1 MDTEKLID
9 EGELGQ
15 TLIGHFPSQMGEETI
30 YYRRLQASKPVLDSD
45 KPIHLIIVHD
55 FGEYHARHRELPFHL
70 KEKFGDRLSVS
81 WLDLKGHGLS
91 SGTRGFVKDFDEYT
105 LDLAQLLLKYK
116 DKSLDSNVI
125 LLGHGMGAL
134 VCLSLIQRHNFP
146 QIDPKGLILS
156 NPLIRLKIDLPRWA
170 DFLFDHWHDSL
181 SKLRLPYNID
191 GYQIGADIRKA
202 GEFNADP
209 LIIHQISAGLYKE
222 ILKNSHALRTS
233 SYFLNLPTLLLLGE
247 RDPLCDVEATKL
259 FYKSMPK
266 ETSELISYPHA
277 KHDLFN
283 EVGRDKLFSDV
294 YNWISKLDQSAE

>member
-1 MDTEKLID
+1 MDSEKVID
-9 EGELGQ
+9 ESEFGQ
-15 TLIGHFPSQMGEETI
+15 TIVGHFPSQQGDETI
-30 YYRRLQASKPVLDSD
+30 YYRRLQSSNFPVENQENL
-45 KPIHLIIVHD
+45 HLIIVHD
-55 FGEYHARHRELPFHL
+55 FGEYHARHRELPFFL
-70 KEKFGDRLSVS
+70 KEKIGENLSVS

-105 LDLAQLLLKYK
+105 LDLAQLLLKYQEK
-116 DKSLDSNVI
+116 KLDENVV

-146 QIDPKGLILS
+146 QIAPKGLIIS
-156 NPLIRLKIDLPRWA
+156 NPPIRLKIDLPRWA

-181 SKLRLPYNID
+181 SKLRLPYDID

-209 LIIHQISAGLYKE
+209 LVIQQISAGLYKE

-233 SYFLNLPTLLLLGE
+233 SYFLDLPTLLLLGE

-266 ETSELISYPHA
+266 ESSELIIYPHA

-283 EVGRDKLFSDV
+283 EVGRDKLFEDV
-294 YNWISKLDQSAE
+294 YNWVSKLLNRE